1 VEKTKYTS
9 ILLVL
14 IAIGGVVSA
23 SSFQVTGYLA
33 LHSNAAAA
41 LVVTHGAL
49 DLPVKIQR
57 IINFHVSLINLKLKT
72 NHI

>member
-1 VEKTKYTS
+1 MEKTKDTS

-33 LHSNAAAA
+33 LHSNAAA
-41 LVVTHGAL
+41 LVVTYGAL

-57 IINFHVSLINLKLKT
+57 IINFYVSLIKLKLKT